1 MGKGIEKSAYTLA
14 GTEKKRKQDEKKI
27 ETFLSQ
33 GHSNGI
39 MPLPTLKKIIPLM
52 AADLQDLQLV
62 PVDIIGIPESLGAV
76 EYVRVTSLDSPFREM
91 VSWAYL
97 QIVGRPGLP
106 NRNFREWKKKNL
118 EEYKEERGT

>member
-27 ETFLSQ
+27 GTFLSQ

-52 AADLQDLQLV
+52 AADLRDLQLV
-62 PVDIIGIPESLGAV
+62 PVDVIGIPESPGAV

-106 NRNFREWKKKNL
+106 NRNFREWKKKS
-118 EEYKEERGT
+118 GGI